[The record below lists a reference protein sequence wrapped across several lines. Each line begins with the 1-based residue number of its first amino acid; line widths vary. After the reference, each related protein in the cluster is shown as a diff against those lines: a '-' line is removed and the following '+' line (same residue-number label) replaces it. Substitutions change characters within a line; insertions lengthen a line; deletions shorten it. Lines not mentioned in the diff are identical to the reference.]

1 MIVLLNTKKL
11 DKNISNFIEVIT
23 ELSIQPALKF
33 RGQFPYLG
41 KAQDIR
47 LIPWVESQSDYH
59 KFNIQCLVFNK
70 NIYPPPAFHAVV
82 PLNYIL
88 FITD

>member
-1 MIVLLNTKKL
+1 MYLTFIPRTCVGYELLDSGRGNTESAIISSYTTSVSGMIVLLNTKKL

-47 LIPWVESQSDYH
+47 FIP
-59 KFNIQCLVFNK
+59 
-70 NIYPPPAFHAVV
+70 
-82 PLNYIL
+82 
-88 FITD
+88 